1 MKRDASAIAA
11 SVRARL
17 GALARSK
24 GINLELYL
32 IRYVH
37 ERLLYRL
44 GQSKHRQRFILKGAM
59 LQAVWLADPF
69 RPTRDLDLLG
79 RGNSDMENVKAAFH
93 EILAIESDDGIVFA
107 LDNLSIEPI
116 RQEAEYGGL
125 RVETTAR
132 LAGAR
137 IKIQIDLGFGDAV
150 TPDAAEIDYPVL
162 LDFPA
167 PRIRAY
173 PKETVVAEKLQAIV
187 ALGATN
193 GRMKDFYDLWMMS
206 RHFAFDGA
214 MLAKAIAATFARRS
228 TPLPTE
234 IPIGLS
240 REFAIDADAVRR
252 WGFFTTRNA
261 LSQQPGPFGDIIAAL
276 RDFLMP
282 VVRVASGST
291 EAPITWSPGGPWIPT
306 HAPSAPARR

>member
-1 MKRDASAIAA
+1 MKREVSEIGA

-24 GINLELYL
+24 GINLELFL
-32 IRYVH
+32 VRYVH

-44 GQSKHRQRFILKGAM
+44 GRSKHRQRFILKGAM
-59 LQAVWLADPF
+59 LQTVWLADAF

-79 RGNSDMENVKAAFH
+79 HGDSDPESVGVAFR
-93 EILAIESDDGIVFA
+93 EILAIESDDGIVF
-107 LDNLSIEPI
+107 DREGLSIEPI

-125 RVETTAR
+125 RLEMTAH

-137 IKIQIDLGFGDAV
+137 IKVQIDLGFGDAV
-150 TPDAAEIDYPVL
+150 TPDAVEIDYPVL

-167 PRIRAY
+167 PRIRVY

-187 ALGATN
+187 ALGAAN

-214 MLAKAIAATFARRS
+214 TLAKAIGATFARRQ
-228 TPLPTE
+228 TPLPTDV
-234 IPIGLS
+234 PVGLS
-240 REFAIDADAVRR
+240 REFAMDADVVRR
-252 WGFFTTRNA
+252 WGYFTTRNI
-261 LSQQPGPFGDIIAAL
+261 LSQQPGPFDDVIAAL

-282 VVRVASGST
+282 AVRIASRS
-291 EAPITWSPGGPWIPT
+291 AASPIAWSPGGPWV
-306 HAPSAPARR
+306 